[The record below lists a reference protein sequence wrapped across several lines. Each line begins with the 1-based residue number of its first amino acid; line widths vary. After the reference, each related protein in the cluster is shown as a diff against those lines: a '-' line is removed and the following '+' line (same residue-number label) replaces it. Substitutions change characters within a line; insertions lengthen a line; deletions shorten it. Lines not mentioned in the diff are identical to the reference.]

1 MGKTVQIR
9 YKRTGTSTYYYVTLT
24 FPLVSEISENNPLNE
39 VIFYAIPS
47 TNTTAS
53 PTRLGTLQE
62 INDLADGQY
71 LATITGDNTTN
82 NSSPI
87 SILYKFNN
95 ETKNSSSYDE
105 SIKVTYTN
113 TNGTLSE
120 YTSRFFTSDICN
132 AYGYTNCLN
141 YFVICNTAKAK
152 APSSF
157 STSITDYTFIGNSP
171 EPPQPPEP
179 PVPPEPST
187 KKINITF
194 SDNVYSGAIQS
205 DIEMYYRIDSTAD
218 IIKICDVLT
227 SSVKSFDIEYSDTYS
242 GINILYKYKNDNLNN
257 STYNESLKID
267 NNYSYFDSNIGY
279 FVFSSNNVAISYN
292 ADITVTEIKY
302 NYIKLQLPAGE
313 YTSNITHLD
322 VSQYPQNII
331 LTCNSNYYFSSAPI
345 ITIFY
350 MGQTTQLD
358 FTLND
363 NSTVATLVYISDY
376 VNSAIYSYS
385 VNIEPITTI
394 TEKYGLIS
402 LYKPT
407 GDILKNLSSKLLHT
421 YTLNDVQQVMD
432 LSKYIVSFLSMPVDV
447 KTTGNKELKLCN
459 ISTGIELPYIDDNII
474 NLDFGDITIDGIYH
488 NSLDFKNTTIEMILP
503 YIDTVELK
511 PSKYMNKTINLS
523 YRIDLFT
530 GDTLTILKVNNIIY
544 DTFSGKCA
552 IEIPFIS
559 QAENKE
565 KNVLKYVNS
574 NLLNENI
581 PMIIIRTNDINDKLL
596 YSTNEYKELNTLTGF
611 NSLDNI
617 ELNISSDMLQ
627 NDIDSIK
634 NLLSNGVIF

>member
-9 YKRTGTSTYYYVTLT
+9 YKRTGTTTYYFVTLT
-24 FPLVSEISENNPLNE
+24 FPLVSEISENSPLNE
-39 VIFYAIPS
+39 VTFYAIPS
-47 TNTTAS
+47 TNTTAN

-62 INDLADGQY
+62 INALEEGKY
-71 LATITGDNTTN
+71 LATITGEKTTN
-82 NSSPI
+82 NGSPI

-113 TNGTLSE
+113 TNGTLAE
-120 YTSRFFTSDICN
+120 FTSRFFTSDVCSV
-132 AYGYTNCLN
+132 YGYTNCLN
-141 YFVICNTAKAK
+141 YFVICNTATAK

-157 STSITDYTFIGNSP
+157 STSITDYTFIGNSVEP
-171 EPPQPPEP
+171 EPPK
-179 PVPPEPST
+179 PST

-194 SDNVYSGAIQS
+194 SDNVYSNAIQS
-205 DIEMYYRIDSTAD
+205 DIEMYYRINGTTD

-227 SSVKSFDIEYSDTYS
+227 SSVKSFDIEYSNTYL

-257 STYNESLKID
+257 STYNESLQID

-292 ADITVTEIKY
+292 SNITVKEIKY
-302 NYIKLQLPAGE
+302 NYIKLQLPSGE

-322 VSQYPQNII
+322 VSQYPQDII

-363 NSTVATLVYISDY
+363 NSTVATLKYNSDY

-407 GDILKNLSSKLLHT
+407 GDILKNLSSKLLYK
-421 YTLNDVQQVMD
+421 YTLKDVEQVLD
-432 LSKYIVSFLSMPVDV
+432 LSKYIVSFLSIPVDV
-447 KTTGNKELKLCN
+447 ETTGNKELKLCN

-511 PSKYMNKTINLS
+511 PGKYMNKTINLT

-530 GDTLTILKVNNIIY
+530 GDTLAILKVNNIIY

-581 PMIIIRTNDINDKLL
+581 PMIIIRTNDINNKLL
-596 YSTNEYKELNTLTGF
+596 YSTNEYKEKLNTLLGF

>member
-1 MGKTVQIR
+1 MSKTVQIR
-9 YKRTGTSTYYYVTLT
+9 YRRSNTTTYYYVTLT
-24 FPLVSEISENNPLNE
+24 FPLVSEIPENSPLNE
-39 VIFYAIPS
+39 VTFYALPS
-47 TNTTAS
+47 TNTKATAI
-53 PTRLGTLQE
+53 RLGTLQE
-62 INDLADGQY
+62 INNLPDEQY

-87 SILYKFNN
+87 SILYKFND
-95 ETKNSSSYDE
+95 ETKNNISYNE

-113 TNGTLSE
+113 NSGILTE
-120 YTSRFFTSDICN
+120 KTSRFFTNEVCSV
-132 AYGYTNCLN
+132 YGYTNCLN
-141 YFVICNTAKAK
+141 YFTICDSVTVNV
-152 APSSF
+152 PYSF
-157 STSITDYTFIGNSP
+157 RTSFTDYTFIGNSSEP
-171 EPPQPPEP
+171 EPPQ
-179 PVPPEPST
+179 PPEPST

-194 SDNVYSGAIQS
+194 SDNIYSGAIQS
-205 DIEMYYRIDSTAD
+205 DIEMYYRINGTTD

-227 SSVKSFDIEYSDTYS
+227 SSVKSFDLEYLDTYS

-257 STYNESLKID
+257 STYNESLQID
-267 NNYSYFDSNIGY
+267 SDYSYFNNDIGY
-279 FVFSSNNVAISYN
+279 FIFSNNNAAISYN
-292 ADITVTEIKY
+292 SDITVKEIKY
-302 NYIKLQLPAGE
+302 NYIKLQLPSGE
-313 YTSNITHLD
+313 YTSNLTHLD

-331 LTCNSNYYFSSAPI
+331 LTCNTDYYFSSAPI

-350 MGQTTQLD
+350 QGMSTQLE

-363 NSTVATLVYISDY
+363 NSTVATLEYNIDY
-376 VNSAIYSYS
+376 VNSAIFSYS

-421 YTLNDVQQVMD
+421 YTLNDVQQVLD
-432 LSKYIVSFLSMPVDV
+432 LSKYIVSFLSIPIDV
-447 KTTGNKELKLCN
+447 EPTGNKELKLCN

-511 PSKYMNKTINLS
+511 PSKYMNKTINLT

-530 GDTLTILKVNNIIY
+530 GDTLAILKVNNIIY

-596 YSTNEYKELNTLTGF
+596 YSTNDYKKLNTLSGF
-611 NSLDNI
+611 NILDNI
-617 ELNISSDMLQ
+617 ELNINTNMLQ
-627 NDIDSIK
+627 NDIDTIK
-634 NLLSNGVIF
+634 NLLSNGIIFN

>member
-1 MGKTVQIR
+1 MSKTVQVR
-9 YKRTGTSTYYYVTLT
+9 YRRSGTTTYYYVSLT
-24 FPLVSEISENNPLNE
+24 FPLVSEISADSPLNE
-39 VIFYAIPS
+39 VTFYAIQS
-47 TNTTAS
+47 TNKTAE
-53 PTRLGTLQE
+53 PKRLGTLQE
-62 INDLADGQY
+62 INNLEDGQY

-82 NSSPI
+82 NGSPI
-87 SILYKFNN
+87 SILYKFND
-95 ETKNSSSYDE
+95 ETKNNNSYDE

-113 TNGTLSE
+113 NSGILTE
-120 YTSRFFTSDICN
+120 RTSRFFNNDVCSV
-132 AYGYTNCLN
+132 YGYTNYLN
-141 YFVICNTAKAK
+141 YFVICDSVTSNVAYN
-152 APSSF
+152 F
-157 STSITDYTFIGNSP
+157 STSFTDYTFIENSVNP
-171 EPPQPPEP
+171 NPPK
-179 PVPPEPST
+179 PEPST

-205 DIEMYYRIDSTAD
+205 DIEMYYRINGTTD

-227 SSVKSFDIEYSDTYS
+227 SSVKSFDLEYLDTYS

-257 STYNESLKID
+257 STYNESLQID

-279 FVFSSNNVAISYN
+279 FIFSNNNAVISYN
-292 ADITVTEIKY
+292 SDITVKEIKY
-302 NYIKLQLPAGE
+302 NYIKLQLPSGE
-313 YTSNITHLD
+313 YTSNLTHLD

-331 LTCNSNYYFSSAPI
+331 FTCNTDYYFSSAPI

-350 MGQTTQLD
+350 QGTTTQLE

-363 NSTVATLVYISDY
+363 NSTVATLEYNSDY

-385 VNIEPITTI
+385 INIEPITTI

-421 YTLNDVQQVMD
+421 YTLNDIQQVLD
-432 LSKYIVSFLSMPVDV
+432 LSKYIVSFLSIPVDV
-447 KTTGNKELKLCN
+447 NPTGNKELKLCN

-511 PSKYMNKTINLS
+511 PSKYMNKTINLT

-530 GDTLTILKVNNIIY
+530 GDTLAIIKVNNIIY

-565 KNVLKYVNS
+565 KNVLKYANS

-596 YSTNEYKELNTLTGF
+596 YSTNEYKKLNTLLGF

-617 ELNISSDMLQ
+617 ELNINTNMLQ
-627 NDIDSIK
+627 NDIDTIK
-634 NLLSNGVIF
+634 NLLSNGIIF

>member
-1 MGKTVQIR
+1 MSKTVQIR
-9 YKRTGTSTYYYVTLT
+9 YRRSNTTTYYYVTLT

-39 VIFYAIPS
+39 VTFYALPS
-47 TNTTAS
+47 TNTKAE
-53 PTRLGTLQE
+53 PKRLGTLQE
-62 INDLADGQY
+62 INDLEEGQY

-95 ETKNSSSYDE
+95 ETKNNSSYNE

-113 TNGTLSE
+113 TSGTLSE
-120 YTSRFFTSDICN
+120 RTSRFFTNEVCSV
-132 AYGYTNCLN
+132 YGYTNCLN
-141 YFVICNTAKAK
+141 YFVMCNTITAN
-152 APSSF
+152 APMSF
-157 STSITDYTFIGNSP
+157 STNFSDYTFIGNSSDP
-171 EPPQPPEP
+171 EPPQ
-179 PVPPEPST
+179 PPEPST

-205 DIEMYYRIDSTAD
+205 DVEMYYRINGTTD

-227 SSVKSFDIEYSDTYS
+227 SSVKSFNLEYSDTYS

-257 STYNESLKID
+257 STYNESLQID
-267 NNYSYFDSNIGY
+267 SNYSYFDSNIGY
-279 FVFSSNNVAISYN
+279 FIFSSNNVAISYN
-292 ADITVTEIKY
+292 SDITVKEIKY
-302 NYIKLQLPAGE
+302 NYIKLQLPSGE
-313 YTSNITHLD
+313 YTSNLTHLD

-331 LTCNSNYYFSSAPI
+331 LTCNTDYYFSSAPI

-350 MGQTTQLD
+350 QGQTTQLE

-363 NSTVATLVYISDY
+363 NSTVATLEYNLDYI
-376 VNSAIYSYS
+376 NSTIYSYS
-385 VNIEPITTI
+385 INIEPITTI

-407 GDILKNLSSKLLHT
+407 GDILKNLSSKLLYT
-421 YTLNDVQQVMD
+421 YTLNDIQQVLD
-432 LSKYIVSFLSMPVDV
+432 LSKYIVSFLSIPVDV
-447 KTTGNKELKLCN
+447 MPTGNKELKLCN

-474 NLDFGDITIDGIYH
+474 NLDFGNITIDGIYH

-511 PSKYMNKTINLS
+511 PSKYMNKNINLT
-523 YRIDLFT
+523 YRIDLFS
-530 GDTLTILKVNNIIY
+530 GDTLAILKVNNIIY
-544 DTFSGKCA
+544 DTFSGKCS

-581 PMIIIRTNDINDKLL
+581 PMVIIRTNDINEK
-596 YSTNEYKELNTLTGF
+596 YYV
-611 NSLDNI
+611 
-617 ELNISSDMLQ
+617 LQ
-627 NDIDSIK
+627 MSI
-634 NLLSNGVIF
+634 NN

>member
-1 MGKTVQIR
+1 MSKTVQIR
-9 YKRTGTSTYYYVTLT
+9 YRRSNTTTYYYVTLT
-24 FPLVSEISENNPLNE
+24 FPLVSEISENSPLNE
-39 VIFYAIPS
+39 VTFYALPS
-47 TNTTAS
+47 TNTTDT
-53 PTRLGTLQE
+53 PKRLGTLQE
-62 INDLADGQY
+62 INDLAEEQY

-87 SILYKFNN
+87 SILYKFNDD
-95 ETKNSSSYDE
+95 TKNNSSYNE

-113 TNGTLSE
+113 TSGTLTE
-120 YTSRFFTSDICN
+120 KTSRFFDSDVCSV
-132 AYGYTNCLN
+132 YGYTNCLN
-141 YFVICNTAKAK
+141 YFVMCDTITAKV
-152 APSSF
+152 PTSF
-157 STSITDYTFIGNSP
+157 RTNITDYTFIGNSVEP
-171 EPPQPPEP
+171 EPPQ
-179 PVPPEPST
+179 PPEPST

-205 DIEMYYRIDSTAD
+205 DIEMYYRINGTTD

-227 SSVKSFDIEYSDTYS
+227 SSVKSFDLEYLDTYS

-257 STYNESLKID
+257 STYNESLQID
-267 NNYSYFDSNIGY
+267 SDYSYFDSNIGY
-279 FVFSSNNVAISYN
+279 FIFSKNNVAISYN
-292 ADITVTEIKY
+292 SDITVKEIKY
-302 NYIKLQLPAGE
+302 NYIKLQLPSGE
-313 YTSNITHLD
+313 YTSNLTHLD

-331 LTCNSNYYFSSAPI
+331 LTCNSDYYFSSAPI

-350 MGQTTQLD
+350 QGMPTQLE

-363 NSTVATLVYISDY
+363 NSTVATLEYNIDYI
-376 VNSAIYSYS
+376 NSAIFSYS
-385 VNIEPITTI
+385 INIEPITTI

-421 YTLNDVQQVMD
+421 YTLNDVQQVLD
-432 LSKYIVSFLSMPVDV
+432 LSKYIVSFLSIPIDV
-447 KTTGNKELKLCN
+447 EPTGNKELKLCN

-511 PSKYMNKTINLS
+511 PSKYMNKTINLT

-530 GDTLTILKVNNIIY
+530 GDTLAILKVNNIIY

-596 YSTNEYKELNTLTGF
+596 YSTNDYKKLNTLSGF

-617 ELNISSDMLQ
+617 ELNINTNMLQ
-627 NDIDSIK
+627 NDIDTIK
-634 NLLSNGVIF
+634 NLLSNGIIFN

>member
-1 MGKTVQIR
+1 MSKTVQVR
-9 YKRTGTSTYYYVTLT
+9 YRRSSTTTYYYVSLT
-24 FPLVSEISENNPLNE
+24 FPLVSEISADSSLNE
-39 VIFYAIPS
+39 VTFYAIPS
-47 TNTTAS
+47 TNTTAE
-53 PTRLGTLQE
+53 PKRLGTLQE
-62 INDLADGQY
+62 INDLEDGQY

-87 SILYKFNN
+87 SILYKFND
-95 ETKNSSSYDE
+95 ETKNNVSYDE

-113 TNGTLSE
+113 TSGILTE
-120 YTSRFFTSDICN
+120 RTSRFFTSDVCS

-141 YFVICNTAKAK
+141 YFVICDSAAAKV
-152 APSSF
+152 PYNF
-157 STSITDYTFIGNSP
+157 RTNITDYTFIGNSV
-171 EPPQPPEP
+171 EPGPT
-179 PVPPEPST
+179 PEPST

-205 DIEMYYRIDSTAD
+205 DIEMYYRINGTTD
-218 IIKICDVLT
+218 IIKICNVLT
-227 SSVKSFDIEYSDTYS
+227 SSVKSFDLEYLDTYS
-242 GINILYKYKNDNLNN
+242 GINILYKYTNDNLNN
-257 STYNESLKID
+257 STYNESLQID
-267 NNYSYFDSNIGY
+267 SDYSYFDSDIGY
-279 FVFSSNNVAISYN
+279 FIFSNNNAAISYN
-292 ADITVTEIKY
+292 SDITVKEIKY
-302 NYIKLQLPAGE
+302 NYIKLQLPSGE
-313 YTSNITHLD
+313 YTSNLTHLD

-331 LTCNSNYYFSSAPI
+331 FTCNSNYYFSSAPI

-350 MGQTTQLD
+350 QGKTTQLE

-363 NSTVATLVYISDY
+363 NSTVATLEYNSNY
-376 VNSAIYSYS
+376 VNSTIYSYS

-421 YTLNDVQQVMD
+421 YVLNDTQQVLD
-432 LSKYIVSFLSMPVDV
+432 LSKYIISFLSIPVDV
-447 KTTGNKELKLCN
+447 NSTGTKELKLCN

-488 NSLDFKNTTIEMILP
+488 NSLDYKNTTIEMILP

-530 GDTLTILKVNNIIY
+530 GDTLAIIKVNNIIY

-596 YSTNEYKELNTLTGF
+596 YSTNEYKELNTLSGF

-617 ELNISSDMLQ
+617 ELNINTNMLQ
-627 NDIDSIK
+627 NDIDTIK
-634 NLLSNGVIF
+634 NLLSNGIIFN

>member
-1 MGKTVQIR
+1 MSKTVQIR
-9 YKRTGTSTYYYVTLT
+9 YRRSNTTTYYYVTLT
-24 FPLVSEISENNPLNE
+24 FPLVSEISENSPLNE
-39 VIFYAIPS
+39 VTFYALPS
-47 TNTTAS
+47 TNTTAA
-53 PTRLGTLQE
+53 PKRLGTLQE
-62 INDLADGQY
+62 INELEEGQY

-87 SILYKFNN
+87 SILYKFND
-95 ETKNSSSYDE
+95 ETKNNSSYNE

-113 TNGTLSE
+113 KSGNLIE
-120 YTSRFFTSDICN
+120 KTSRFFTNEVCSV
-132 AYGYTNCLN
+132 YGYTNCLN
-141 YFVICNTAKAK
+141 YFAICDSAAAKV
-152 APSSF
+152 PYSF
-157 STSITDYTFIGNSP
+157 STSFTDYTFIGNSVEP
-171 EPPQPPEP
+171 EPPQPPE
-179 PVPPEPST
+179 PPEPST

-205 DIEMYYRIDSTAD
+205 DIEMYYRINGTTD

-267 NNYSYFDSNIGY
+267 NDYSYFDSNIGY
-279 FVFSSNNVAISYN
+279 FIFSNNNAAISYN
-292 ADITVTEIKY
+292 SDITVKEIKY
-302 NYIKLQLPAGE
+302 NYIKLQFPSGE

-322 VSQYPQNII
+322 VSQYPQNIV
-331 LTCNSNYYFSSAPI
+331 LTCNTDYYFSSAPI

-350 MGQTTQLD
+350 QGMPTQLE

-363 NSTVATLVYISDY
+363 NSTVATLEYNIDY
-376 VNSAIYSYS
+376 VNSAIFSYS

-421 YTLNDVQQVMD
+421 YTLNDVQQVLD
-432 LSKYIVSFLSMPVDV
+432 LSKYIVSFLSIPIDV
-447 KTTGNKELKLCN
+447 EPTGNKELKLCN

-474 NLDFGDITIDGIYH
+474 NLDFGDLTIDGIYH

-503 YIDTVELK
+503 YIDTIELK
-511 PSKYMNKTINLS
+511 PSKYMNKTINLT

-530 GDTLTILKVNNIIY
+530 GDTLAILKVNNIIY

-552 IEIPFIS
+552 IEIAFIS

-574 NLLNENI
+574 N
-581 PMIIIRTNDINDKLL
+581 
-596 YSTNEYKELNTLTGF
+596 
-611 NSLDNI
+611 
-617 ELNISSDMLQ
+617 
-627 NDIDSIK
+627 
-634 NLLSNGVIF
+634 

>member
-1 MGKTVQIR
+1 MSKTVQIR
-9 YKRTGTSTYYYVTLT
+9 YKRTNTSTYYYVTLT
-24 FPLVSEISENNPLNE
+24 FPFVSEISENNPLNE
-39 VIFYAIPS
+39 VTFYAMPS
-47 TNTTAS
+47 TNTTAN
-53 PTRLGTLQE
+53 PIRLGTLQE
-62 INDLADGQY
+62 INALEERKY

-105 SIKVTYTN
+105 SIKVTYTK
-113 TNGTLSE
+113 TNGTLTE
-120 YTSRFFTSDICN
+120 YTSRFFTSNVCSV
-132 AYGYTNCLN
+132 YGYTNCLN
-141 YFVICNTAKAK
+141 YFVICNTAKAN

-157 STSITDYTFIGNSP
+157 STSISDYTFIGNSS
-171 EPPQPPEP
+171 EPPQPPQP
-179 PVPPEPST
+179 IT

-205 DIEMYYRIDSTAD
+205 DIEMYYRINDTTD

-227 SSVKSFDIEYSDTYS
+227 SSVKSFDIEYPDTYS

-257 STYNESLKID
+257 STYNESLQID
-267 NNYSYFDSNIGY
+267 TNYSYFDSNIGY

-292 ADITVTEIKY
+292 SDITVEEIKY
-302 NYIKLQLPAGE
+302 NYIKLQLPSGE

-331 LTCNSNYYFSSAPI
+331 FTCNSNYYFSSAPI

-363 NSTVATLVYISDY
+363 NSTVATLEYNSDY

-421 YTLNDVQQVMD
+421 YIVNDIQQVLD

-447 KTTGNKELKLCN
+447 ETTGNKELKLCN

-474 NLDFGDITIDGIYH
+474 NLNFGDITIDGIYH

-511 PSKYMNKTINLS
+511 PSKYMNKTINLT

-530 GDTLTILKVNNIIY
+530 GDTIAILKVNNIIY

-581 PMIIIRTNDINDKLL
+581 PMIIIRTNDINNKLL
-596 YSTNEYKELNTLTGF
+596 YSTNEYKEELNTLTGF

-627 NDIDSIK
+627 NDIDTIK

>member
-1 MGKTVQIR
+1 MSKTVQIR
-9 YKRTGTSTYYYVTLT
+9 YRRSNTTTYYYVTLT
-24 FPLVSEISENNPLNE
+24 FPFVSEIAENNPLNK
-39 VIFYAIPS
+39 VTFYALPS
-47 TNTTAS
+47 TNTTAT
-53 PTRLGTLQE
+53 PIRLGTLQE
-62 INDLADGQY
+62 INDLAEDQY

-87 SILYKFNN
+87 SILYKFNDD
-95 ETKNSSSYDE
+95 TKNNSSYNE

-113 TNGTLSE
+113 NTGVLTE
-120 YTSRFFTSDICN
+120 KTSRFFTNEVCSK
-132 AYGYTNCLN
+132 YGYTNYLN
-141 YFVICNTAKAK
+141 YFVICDSVTSNVPYNFRT
-152 APSSF
+152 SF
-157 STSITDYTFIGNSP
+157 TDYTFIGNSAEP
-171 EPPQPPEP
+171 EPPQ
-179 PVPPEPST
+179 PPEPST

-194 SDNVYSGAIQS
+194 SDNIYSGAIQS
-205 DIEMYYRIDSTAD
+205 DIEMYYRINGTTD

-227 SSVKSFDIEYSDTYS
+227 SSVKSFDLEYLDTYS

-257 STYNESLKID
+257 STYNESLQID
-267 NNYSYFDSNIGY
+267 SDYSYFDSNIGY
-279 FVFSSNNVAISYN
+279 FIFSNNNVAISYN
-292 ADITVTEIKY
+292 SDITVKEIKY
-302 NYIKLQLPAGE
+302 NYIKLQFPSGE
-313 YTSNITHLD
+313 YTSNLTHLD

-331 LTCNSNYYFSSAPI
+331 LTCNTDYYFSSAPI

-350 MGQTTQLD
+350 QGMPTQLE

-363 NSTVATLVYISDY
+363 NSTVATLEYNIDY
-376 VNSAIYSYS
+376 VNSAIFSYS

-407 GDILKNLSSKLLHT
+407 GDILKNLSSKLLYT
-421 YTLNDVQQVMD
+421 YTLNDIQQVLD
-432 LSKYIVSFLSMPVDV
+432 LSKYIVSFLSIPIDV
-447 KTTGNKELKLCN
+447 EPTGNKELKLCN
-459 ISTGIELPYIDDNII
+459 ISTGLELPYIDDNII

-503 YIDTVELK
+503 YIDTIELK
-511 PSKYMNKTINLS
+511 PSKYMNKTINLT

-530 GDTLTILKVNNIIY
+530 GDTLAILKVNNIIY

-596 YSTNEYKELNTLTGF
+596 YSTNDYKKLNTLSGF

-617 ELNISSDMLQ
+617 ELNINTNMLQ
-627 NDIDSIK
+627 NDIDTIK
-634 NLLSNGVIF
+634 NLLSNGIIFN

>member
-1 MGKTVQIR
+1 MSKTVQIR
-9 YKRTGTSTYYYVTLT
+9 YRRSSTTTYYFVTLT
-24 FPLVSEISENNPLNE
+24 FPLVSEIPENSPLNE
-39 VIFYAIPS
+39 VTFYAMPS
-47 TNTTAS
+47 TNTTAV

-62 INDLADGQY
+62 INDLEEEQY

-87 SILYKFNN
+87 SILYKFND
-95 ETKNSSSYDE
+95 ETKNSSSYNE
-105 SIKVTYTN
+105 SIKITYTN
-113 TNGTLSE
+113 ASGILTE
-120 YTSRFFTSDICN
+120 KTSRFFTSDICSV
-132 AYGYTNCLN
+132 YGYTNCLN
-141 YFVICNTAKAK
+141 YFVMCDTSIANIPT
-152 APSSF
+152 SF
-157 STSITDYTFIGNSP
+157 RTNITDYTFIGNSA
-171 EPPQPPEP
+171 EPDPDPK
-179 PVPPEPST
+179 PEPST
-187 KKINITF
+187 KTIKITF

-205 DIEMYYRIDSTAD
+205 DIEMYYRINGTTD

-227 SSVKSFDIEYSDTYS
+227 SSVKSFDLEYSDTYS

-257 STYNESLKID
+257 STYNESLQID
-267 NNYSYFDSNIGY
+267 SDYSYFDSDIGY
-279 FVFSSNNVAISYN
+279 FIFSNNNVAISYN
-292 ADITVTEIKY
+292 SDITVKEIKY
-302 NYIKLQLPAGE
+302 NYIKLQLPSGE
-313 YTSNITHLD
+313 YTSNLTHLD

-331 LTCNSNYYFSSAPI
+331 LTCNTDYYFSSAPI

-350 MGQTTQLD
+350 QGKTTQLE

-363 NSTVATLVYISDY
+363 NSTVATLEYNTDYI
-376 VNSAIYSYS
+376 NSAIYSYS
-385 VNIEPITTI
+385 INIEPITTI

-407 GDILKNLSSKLLHT
+407 GDILKNLSSKLLYT
-421 YTLNDVQQVMD
+421 YIVNDVKQVLD
-432 LSKYIVSFLSMPVDV
+432 LSKYIVSFLSIPVDV
-447 KTTGNKELKLCN
+447 MSTGNKELKLCN

-511 PSKYMNKTINLS
+511 PGKYMNKTINLT

-530 GDTLTILKVNNIIY
+530 GDTLAILKVNNIIY

-596 YSTNEYKELNTLTGF
+596 YSTNDYKKLNTLSGF

-617 ELNISSDMLQ
+617 ELNINTNMLQ
-627 NDIDSIK
+627 NDIDTIK
-634 NLLSNGVIF
+634 NLLSNGIIFN

>member
-1 MGKTVQIR
+1 MSKTVQIR
-9 YKRTGTSTYYYVTLT
+9 YRRSNTTTYYYVTLT
-24 FPLVSEISENNPLNE
+24 FPLISEIPENSPLNE
-39 VIFYAIPS
+39 VTFYAIPS
-47 TNTTAS
+47 TNTKTE
-53 PTRLGTLQE
+53 PKRLGTLQE
-62 INDLADGQY
+62 INDLPEEQY

-95 ETKNSSSYDE
+95 ETKNNSSYNE
-105 SIKVTYTN
+105 SIKVKYINKSGVLT
-113 TNGTLSE
+113 E
-120 YTSRFFTSDICN
+120 RTSRFFTSDVCSK
-132 AYGYTNCLN
+132 YGYTNCLN
-141 YFVICNTAKAK
+141 YFVMCDTATASV
-152 APSSF
+152 PMSF
-157 STSITDYTFIGNSP
+157 MTSITDYTFIDNSVEP
-171 EPPQPPEP
+171 EPPEP
-179 PVPPEPST
+179 PEPTT
-187 KKINITF
+187 KKINISF

-205 DIEMYYRIDSTAD
+205 DIEMYYRINGTTD

-227 SSVKSFDIEYSDTYS
+227 SSIKSFDVEYSDNYS

-257 STYNESLKID
+257 STYNESLQID
-267 NNYSYFDSNIGY
+267 SDYSYFDSNIGY
-279 FVFSSNNVAISYN
+279 FIFSNNNVAISYN
-292 ADITVTEIKY
+292 SDITVKEIKY
-302 NYIKLQLPAGE
+302 NYIKLQFPIGE
-313 YTSNITHLD
+313 YTSNLTHLD

-331 LTCNSNYYFSSAPI
+331 LTCNTDYYFSSAPI

-350 MGQTTQLD
+350 QGKTTQLD

-363 NSTVATLVYISDY
+363 NSTVATLEYNIDY

-421 YTLNDVQQVMD
+421 YILNDIQQVLD
-432 LSKYIVSFLSMPVDV
+432 LSKYIVSFLSIPVDV
-447 KTTGNKELKLCN
+447 NPTGTKELKLCN

-511 PSKYMNKTINLS
+511 PSKYMNKTINLT

-530 GDTLTILKVNNIIY
+530 GDTLAILKVNNIIY

-552 IEIPFIS
+552 IEIPFIR

-581 PMIIIRTNDINDKLL
+581 PMIIIRTNDINNKLL
-596 YSTNEYKELNTLTGF
+596 L
-611 NSLDNI
+611 
-617 ELNISSDMLQ
+617 
-627 NDIDSIK
+627 
-634 NLLSNGVIF
+634 

>member
-1 MGKTVQIR
+1 MSKTVQIR
-9 YKRTGTSTYYYVTLT
+9 YRRSNTTTYYFVTLT

-39 VIFYAIPS
+39 VTFYALPS
-47 TNTTAS
+47 TNTTAN

-62 INDLADGQY
+62 INNLEEDKY

-87 SILYKFNN
+87 SILYKFNDD
-95 ETKNSSSYDE
+95 TKNNSSYDE

-113 TNGTLSE
+113 TSGTLTE
-120 YTSRFFTSDICN
+120 RTSRFFTSDVCSV
-132 AYGYTNCLN
+132 YGYTNCLN
-141 YFVICNTAKAK
+141 YFVICESATAKV
-152 APSSF
+152 PYSF
-157 STSITDYTFIGNSP
+157 STNFTDYTFIGNSA
-171 EPPQPPEP
+171 EPPQPPQP
-179 PVPPEPST
+179 PQPST

-205 DIEMYYRIDSTAD
+205 DIEMYYRINGTTD
-218 IIKICDVLT
+218 ILKICDVLT

-242 GINILYKYKNDNLNN
+242 GINILYKYKNNNLNN
-257 STYNESLKID
+257 STYNESLQINSD
-267 NNYSYFDSNIGY
+267 YSYFDSNIGY
-279 FVFSSNNVAISYN
+279 FIFSNNNVAISYN
-292 ADITVTEIKY
+292 SDITVKEIKY
-302 NYIKLQLPAGE
+302 NYIKLQLPSGE
-313 YTSNITHLD
+313 YTSNLTHLD
-322 VSQYPQNII
+322 VSQYPENII
-331 LTCNSNYYFSSAPI
+331 LTCNTDYYFSSAPI
-345 ITIFY
+345 ITIY
-350 MGQTTQLD
+350 YQGMPTQLE

-363 NSTVATLVYISDY
+363 NSTVATLEYNSDY

-407 GDILKNLSSKLLHT
+407 GDILKNLSSKLLYT
-421 YTLNDVQQVMD
+421 YTLNDTQQVMD
-432 LSKYIVSFLSMPVDV
+432 LSKYIVSFLSIPVDV
-447 KTTGNKELKLCN
+447 ETTGNKELKLCN

-474 NLDFGDITIDGIYH
+474 NLDFGNITIDGIYH

-511 PSKYMNKTINLS
+511 PSKYMNKTINLT

-530 GDTLTILKVNNIIY
+530 GDTLAILKVNNIIY

-581 PMIIIRTNDINDKLL
+581 PMIIIRTNDINNKLL
-596 YSTNEYKELNTLTGF
+596 YSTNEYKEELNTLSGF

>member
-1 MGKTVQIR
+1 MSKIVKIR
-9 YKRTGTSTYYYVTLT
+9 YRRSGTSTYYYVTLT
-24 FPLVSEISENNPLNE
+24 FPLVSEISENSPLNE
-39 VIFYAIPS
+39 VTFYALPS
-47 TNTTAS
+47 TNTKAA

-62 INDLADGQY
+62 INNLPEEQY

-82 NSSPI
+82 NNSPI
-87 SILYKFNN
+87 SILYKFND
-95 ETKNSSSYDE
+95 ETKNNSSYNE

-113 TNGTLSE
+113 NSGILTE
-120 YTSRFFTSDICN
+120 KTSRFFTSDVCSV
-132 AYGYTNCLN
+132 YGYTNCLN
-141 YFVICNTAKAK
+141 YFAICDSTT
-152 APSSF
+152 SSVPYSF
-157 STSITDYTFIGNSP
+157 RTNFTDYTFIDNSVEP
-171 EPPQPPEP
+171 EPPK
-179 PVPPEPST
+179 PST

-205 DIEMYYRIDSTAD
+205 DIEMYYRINGTTD

-227 SSVKSFDIEYSDTYS
+227 SSVKSFDIEYSDIYS

-257 STYNESLKID
+257 STYNESLQID
-267 NNYSYFDSNIGY
+267 SDYSYFNSDIGY
-279 FVFSSNNVAISYN
+279 FIFSNNNAAISYN
-292 ADITVTEIKY
+292 SDITVKEIKY
-302 NYIKLQLPAGE
+302 NYIKLQFPSGE
-313 YTSNITHLD
+313 YTSNLTHLD

-331 LTCNSNYYFSSAPI
+331 LTCNTDYYFSSAPI

-350 MGQTTQLD
+350 QGMPTQLE

-363 NSTVATLVYISDY
+363 NSTAATLEYNIDY

-421 YTLNDVQQVMD
+421 YTLNDVQQVLD
-432 LSKYIVSFLSMPVDV
+432 LSKYIVSFLSIPVDV
-447 KTTGNKELKLCN
+447 IPTGNKELKLCN
-459 ISTGIELPYIDDNII
+459 ISTGIEIPYIDDNII

-511 PSKYMNKTINLS
+511 PGKYMNKTINLT

-530 GDTLTILKVNNIIY
+530 GDTLAILKVNNIIY

-596 YSTNEYKELNTLTGF
+596 YSTNEYKKLNTLSGF

-617 ELNISSDMLQ
+617 ELNINTNMLQ
-627 NDIDSIK
+627 NDIDTIK
-634 NLLSNGVIF
+634 NLLSNGIIFN

>member
-1 MGKTVQIR
+1 MSKTVQIR
-9 YKRTGTSTYYYVTLT
+9 YRRSNTTTYYYVTLT
-24 FPLVSEISENNPLNE
+24 FPLVSEIPENSPLNE
-39 VIFYAIPS
+39 VTFYALPS
-47 TNTTAS
+47 TNTTAT
-53 PTRLGTLQE
+53 PKRLGTLQE
-62 INDLADGQY
+62 INNLEDGQY

-82 NSSPI
+82 NGSPI
-87 SILYKFNN
+87 SILYKFND
-95 ETKNSSSYDE
+95 ETKNNNSYDE

-113 TNGTLSE
+113 TSGTLTE
-120 YTSRFFTSDICN
+120 KTSRFFDSDVCSV
-132 AYGYTNCLN
+132 YGYTNCLN
-141 YFVICNTAKAK
+141 YFAICDSLTSN
-152 APSSF
+152 APYSFRTSF
-157 STSITDYTFIGNSP
+157 SDYTFIGNSTEP
-171 EPPQPPEP
+171 EPPKPPEP
-179 PVPPEPST
+179 TT

-205 DIEMYYRIDSTAD
+205 DIEMYSRINGTTD

-227 SSVKSFDIEYSDTYS
+227 SSVKSFELEYLDTYS

-257 STYNESLKID
+257 STYNESLQID
-267 NNYSYFDSNIGY
+267 SDYSYFDNDIGY

-292 ADITVTEIKY
+292 SDITVKEIKY
-302 NYIKLQLPAGE
+302 NYIKLQLPSGE
-313 YTSNITHLD
+313 YTSNLTHLD

-331 LTCNSNYYFSSAPI
+331 LTCNTDYYFSSAPI
-345 ITIFY
+345 ITIY
-350 MGQTTQLD
+350 YQGQTTQLE

-363 NSTVATLVYISDY
+363 NSTVATLEYNSDY
-376 VNSAIYSYS
+376 INSAIYSYS
-385 VNIEPITTI
+385 INIEPITTI

-421 YTLNDVQQVMD
+421 YTLNDVQQVLD
-432 LSKYIVSFLSMPVDV
+432 LSKYIVSFLSIPIDV
-447 KTTGNKELKLCN
+447 EPTGNKELKLCN

-474 NLDFGDITIDGIYH
+474 NLDFGDITINGIYH

-511 PSKYMNKTINLS
+511 PSKYMNKTINLT

-530 GDTLTILKVNNIIY
+530 GDTLAIIKVNNIIY

-596 YSTNEYKELNTLTGF
+596 YSTNEYKELNTLSGF

-617 ELNISSDMLQ
+617 ELNINTNMLQ
-627 NDIDSIK
+627 NDIDTIK
-634 NLLSNGVIF
+634 NLLSNGIIFN

>member
-1 MGKTVQIR
+1 MSKTVQIR
-9 YKRTGTSTYYYVTLT
+9 YRRTGNTTYYFVTLT
-24 FPLVSEISENNPLNE
+24 FPLVTEISENNPLNE
-39 VIFYAIPS
+39 VTFYALPS
-47 TNTTAS
+47 TNTTAN
-53 PTRLGTLQE
+53 PIRLGTLQE
-62 INDLADGQY
+62 INNLEEGKY

-87 SILYKFNN
+87 CILYKFNN
-95 ETKNSSSYDE
+95 ETKNNSSYDE
-105 SIKVTYTN
+105 SIKVTYTK
-113 TNGTLSE
+113 TTSGTLTE
-120 YTSRFFTSDICN
+120 WTSRFFTNEVCSV
-132 AYGYTNCLN
+132 YGYTNCLN
-141 YFVICNTAKAK
+141 YFVICDTATTKL
-152 APSSF
+152 PISF
-157 STSITDYTFIGNSP
+157 KTSIEDYTFIGNST
-171 EPPQPPEP
+171 EPKPPTP
-179 PVPPEPST
+179 PKPTT

-205 DIEMYYRIDSTAD
+205 DVEMYYRINGTTD

-227 SSVKSFDIEYSDTYS
+227 SSVKSFDLEYLDTYS

-257 STYNESLKID
+257 STYNESLQID

-292 ADITVTEIKY
+292 SNITVKEIKY
-302 NYIKLQLPAGE
+302 NYIKLQLPSGE
-313 YTSNITHLD
+313 YTSNLTHLD

-331 LTCNSNYYFSSAPI
+331 LTCNTDYYFSSAPI
-345 ITIFY
+345 ITIY
-350 MGQTTQLD
+350 YQGTTTELV
-358 FTLND
+358 FTLNE
-363 NSTVATLVYISDY
+363 NSTIATLEYNSDY
-376 VNSAIYSYS
+376 INSAIYSYS

-407 GDILKNLSSKLLHT
+407 GDILKNLSSKLLYT
-421 YTLNDVQQVMD
+421 YTLNDTQQVID
-432 LSKYIVSFLSMPVDV
+432 LSKYIVSFLSIPVDV
-447 KTTGNKELKLCN
+447 ETTGNKELKLCN

-511 PSKYMNKTINLS
+511 PSKYMNKTINLT

-530 GDTLTILKVNNIIY
+530 GDTLAILKVNNIIY

-581 PMIIIRTNDINDKLL
+581 PMIIIRTNDINNKLL
-596 YSTNEYKELNTLTGF
+596 YSTNEYKEELNTLSGF